1 MISFES
7 HLANQLSYVIYLVV
21 SIGLTAWVARALSS
35 SGEVFLVRCFGQ
47 DEALARSTNRLLVIG
62 FYLVNLGFICF
73 RLDGWQHEPLD
84 VLPAVGSR
92 IGVSLLILG
101 AMHFFNMMMMIAR
114 LGRTVSAW
122 IRQTERDARG
132 SAESLGM
139 MPPPMM
145 PHRPR
150 G

>member
-1 MISFES
+1 MISFEY

-21 SIGLTAWVARALSS
+21 SIGLTAWVARTLSS

-47 DEALARSTNRLLVIG
+47 DDDLAKSTNRLLVIG

-73 RLDGWQHEPLD
+73 RLEGWQHEPLE

-92 IGVSLLILG
+92 IGVSLLFLG
-101 AMHFFNMMMMIAR
+101 AMHFFNMMMIAR
-114 LGRTVSAW
+114 MGRTVSAW
-122 IRQTERDARG
+122 IRQTERDAIDVR
-132 SAESLGM
+132 AV
-139 MPPPMM
+139 MPPPVV
-145 PHRPR
+145 PHRPH